1 MKRAQKSIDETDH
14 LIIDVLLQRARASL
28 AEIGDEI
35 GLSPPA
41 VKRRI
46 DRLESVGVIR
56 GYTVIVDHAL
66 LGFGLEAFAELQ
78 FIGDAPV
85 GSIESL
91 VDEVPEIQALFTIAG
106 DPDAL
111 AWIKARDVPD
121 LTRVIDQIRRT
132 GKVTG
137 TKTLIVLGSRIQ
149 SNPSLREDSLAGPPG
164 TARIS
169 NEPSGLGG

>member
-1 MKRAQKSIDETDH
+1 MIDETDH
-14 LIIDVLLQRARASL
+14 LILDVLLQRARASL

-35 GLSPPA
+35 GLSAPA

-111 AWIKARDVPD
+111 AWIKARDVGAEQVDD
-121 LTRVIDQIRRT
+121 LVDRR
-132 GKVTG
+132 
-137 TKTLIVLGSRIQ
+137 
-149 SNPSLREDSLAGPPG
+149 
-164 TARIS
+164 
-169 NEPSGLGG
+169 